1 MMDIRVVRIR
11 ITKLSVKITEHG
23 FQREKQGYCKVI
35 YVLERYSK
43 KTVINPS

>member
-23 FQREKQGYCKVI
+23 FQREKTRLLQGDLC
-35 YVLERYSK
+35 
-43 KTVINPS
+43 